1 MLTFSA
7 SSGLTRAIRR
17 AVHFVAQI
25 SYDCRYH
32 SEDDEAVGC
41 WDRTNDVTVQV
52 I

>member
-32 SEDDEAVGC
+32 SEDDEAVG

-52 I
+52 L